1 MVKQILKNFLPDF
14 LFSNLTDID
23 ADFFK
28 GAQLII
34 FDLDNTLVFSEGR
47 PGVPSGS
54 YPGYPETKKEIIDW
68 FHKINSRYKCTCLSN
83 NRAIFDRKEKISK
96 LLNCQM
102 FLSRHKKPFKR
113 LFREIKEKYNFEND
127 KVFVVGDRIFTDILF
142 GNLNG
147 AKTILVKPL
156 GKKENI
162 FIKIIRKVEWLVL
175 FLARF
180 NV

>member
-1 MVKQILKNFLPDF
+1 MTKKILKIFLPDF

-28 GAQLII
+28 EAQLII
-34 FDLDNTLVFSEGR
+34 FDIDNTLVFSEG
-47 PGVPSGS
+47 PK
-54 YPGYPETKKEIIDW
+54 GYPETKKEIIDW
-68 FHKINSRYKCTCLSN
+68 FYKINSRYKCTCLSN
-83 NRAIFDRKEKISK
+83 SRTIFDRKERISK
-96 LLNCQM
+96 LLNCEI

-113 LFREIKEKYNFEND
+113 LFKEIKKKYNFEND
-127 KVFVVGDRIFTDILF
+127 RVFVVGDRIFTDILF

-156 GKKENI
+156 GPKENI
-162 FIKIIRKVEWLVL
+162 FIKIIRRIESLAL

-180 NV
+180 DV